1 MGRRWSVREISSL
14 TAIPELQLVDVFY
27 SPVNKKL
34 AADLITL
41 LNSSHPLPSLR
52 HLRRIR
58 SIPGD
63 KTTCVEILLCL
74 APIPLD
80 GRAPSLPDD
89 MIDIVKRFELKPVT
103 TKV

>member
-1 MGRRWSVREISSL
+1 MGRRWSVREISCL
-14 TAIPELQLVDVFY
+14 TPTAELQLVDVFY

-41 LNSSHPLPSLR
+41 LNGSHPLPSLR

-63 KTTCVEILLCL
+63 RTTCVEILLCL
-74 APIPLD
+74 APTPLD
-80 GRAPSLPDD
+80 GRAPSLPGD
-89 MIDIVKRFELKPVT
+89 MIDIVERFDLKPAI